1 MPPQSIDELRSAVAS
16 MKAKGLNSQQIAD
29 ELYRFPRPR
38 YNGFH
43 PARPP
48 VEDHPVDIRVGWRS
62 IAVKGERIESVSEI
76 FADIML
82 EEVGTDVDA
91 IVGISIN
98 GIPFATCIAAGM
110 DLENF
115 SIARTIS
122 EEEGGHLS
130 EVFAGIKGRESL
142 SLMTWYHL
150 E

>member
-1 MPPQSIDELRSAVAS
+1 MNSDRLWQL

-29 ELYRFPRPR
+29 ELSLSQTTIQWLSSSQ
-38 YNGFH
+38 
-43 PARPP
+43 AP

-82 EEVGTDVDA
+82 EEVELDVDA

-110 DLENF
+110 DLEP

-130 EVFAGIKGRESL
+130 EVFAESRGRESL

>member
-1 MPPQSIDELRSAVAS
+1 MSSIA
-16 MKAKGLNSQQIAD
+16 
-29 ELYRFPRPR
+29 FPDHDTMAFIQP
-38 YNGFH
+38 G
-43 PARPP
+43 P

-130 EVFAGIKGRESL
+130 EVCCWNQGERVSC
-142 SLMTWYHL
+142 H
-150 E
+150 